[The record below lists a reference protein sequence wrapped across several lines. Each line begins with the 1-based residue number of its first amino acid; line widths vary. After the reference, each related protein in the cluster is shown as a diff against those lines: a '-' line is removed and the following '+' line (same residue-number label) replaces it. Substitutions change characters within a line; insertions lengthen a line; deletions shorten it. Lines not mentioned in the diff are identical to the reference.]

1 MPLLKVRIS
10 TTNLSLLSVFSLVF
24 FLRNTNSH
32 FNLYVAL
39 QSGEYNEYTDA
50 YGFGV
55 MLWEIASRGEEPFR
69 REMNEK
75 GIKTFGNLVPY
86 VLRGMRPRANDTWHF
101 LFRVLMSW
109 CWHPD
114 MKRRP
119 FFWIIWKVLNEY
131 CRLLYRDG
139 EEVVGR
145 MTPEKALDIIS
156 NCCVDESKQ
165 GERIATF
172 WQTKGLLDE
181 YLSWRKYDEGEDD
194 GSEEEEEESSD
205 EDDDEDEGKGKDKVR
220 DIDIFYTK
228 GPKGASPGQVRY
240 QNSIL
245 PSAEP
250 SKKPSSKNQSDDSN
264 AVKEEQAEMLKRI
277 QNLKNKQLTES
288 PVVVEK
294 EQQKE
299 SSVATSTSESSEL
312 EASLGE
318 SQQVKNEQALMAER
332 LQALKQRQLASAGSP
347 DSSLGSS

>member
-39 QSGEYNEYTDA
+39 QSGEYIEYTDA

-181 YLSWRKYDEGEDD
+181 YLSWRKYDEGEED
-194 GSEEEEEESSD
+194 GSEGEEESSE
-205 EDDDEDEGKGKDKVR
+205 EDDDEDEAKGKDKVR
-220 DIDIFYTK
+220 DTDIFYTK